1 MNYRESTPLAASPSE
16 SGPGDGIRRARRA
29 IRNKLKKC
37 LSNGGKCNSPSGV
50 VARIKAAVS
59 GGSGNRKP
67 MKNRASK
74 KYKIRY

>member
-29 IRNKLKKC
+29 IKNKLKKC
-37 LSNGGKCNSPSGV
+37 GPNSRCGSPSGV
-50 VARIKAAVS
+50 GARIKAAVS

-74 KYKIRY
+74 KYKIR